1 MQNEA
6 DLLSVFAEVC
16 LSRNASLV
24 DIVTMFMF
32 IIASLTVRRD
42 ALFSILNDRRWT
54 NVTGQTAANYR
65 NTVASPYYH
74 RTNGH

>member
-42 ALFSILNDRRWT
+42 AS
-54 NVTGQTAANYR
+54 
-65 NTVASPYYH
+65 
-74 RTNGH
+74 